1 MILTIQ
7 GSDERDGSVPPVGFW
22 VLLIRVLS
30 GLWNRTR
37 TRRGRELGFGDRER
51 SI

>member
-7 GSDERDGSVPPVGFW
+7 GSDGREGSAPPVGFCG
-22 VLLIRVLS
+22 VLIRVRS

-37 TRRGRELGFGDRER
+37 TRRGRELRFGDRER